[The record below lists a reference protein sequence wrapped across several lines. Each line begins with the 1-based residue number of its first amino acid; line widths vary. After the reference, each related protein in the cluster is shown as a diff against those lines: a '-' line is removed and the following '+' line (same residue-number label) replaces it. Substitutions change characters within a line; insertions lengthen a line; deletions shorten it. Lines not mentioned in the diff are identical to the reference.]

1 MNYLHIDIDGNA
13 KQSQAELTDD
23 DKASIADGDLQC
35 FKTED
40 DQFFTALV
48 EVLEAEGDAEE
59 TEYELTW
66 TLVSQ

>member
-1 MNYLHIDIDGNA
+1 MNYLLVETDGTA
-13 KQSQAELTDD
+13 RQSQAELTDD
-23 DKASIADGDLQC
+23 DKASIADGELQC

-40 DQFFTALV
+40 GQFFTALV
-48 EVLEAEGDAEE
+48 QVLEAEGDAEE